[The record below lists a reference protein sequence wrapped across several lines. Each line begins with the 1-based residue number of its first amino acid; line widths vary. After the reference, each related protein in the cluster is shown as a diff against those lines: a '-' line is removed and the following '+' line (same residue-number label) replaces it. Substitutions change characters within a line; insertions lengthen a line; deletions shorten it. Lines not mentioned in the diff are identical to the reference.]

1 MSLNP
6 DGIPPPH
13 DLTAEASVLS
23 SLMIDPAR
31 LGAVSFLERE
41 HFYSEAHGWIYQA
54 IKEVHPKLESTNI
67 PCIVLLGAWLKNRN
81 RIDVVGGMS
90 YITEMLNV
98 APSVANVVPYARI
111 VQEKWR
117 LRRAGALAAR
127 LHAESYFPIENSQTW
142 LETAREGF
150 ANLGYQGDASKISRN
165 LDGVKQ
171 AISII
176 QTSYEG
182 GGNKITGLPTG
193 IKCLDEITNGLQG
206 TQLTL
211 IAARPAQGKSALLQ
225 QIVLNVAKRGI
236 GAMLFS
242 YEMGKGE
249 ISMRHISCETRIDS
263 KDMEMGKITAT
274 QWGKIV
280 KVAPVI
286 ANLPILVMD
295 DPGVEAQQL
304 ESMVMTHINE
314 VTKQPIGL
322 LAFDYVQIIPTS
334 GRFGSREQEV
344 GKISRTLKRIA
355 MSTKLPVLAA
365 AQINRENV
373 KGGKEGKIRPPE
385 ISDLRES
392 GSLEQ
397 DSNNIWFLH
406 SENKLKQEMSLIV
419 AKQRSGKTG
428 VLSVMFEKEFTRFYD
443 PNDIEP
449 IDPYA
454 DGARPY

>member
-23 SLMIDPAR
+23 ALMIDPKR
-31 LGAVSFLERE
+31 VGSVSFLEKE
-41 HFYSEAHGWIYQA
+41 HFYSDAHAWIYQA
-54 IKEVHPKLESTNI
+54 IREIAPKLDETGK
-67 PCIVLLGAWLKNRN
+67 PCIVLVGSWLNDNKKLNH
-81 RIDVVGGMS
+81 VGGMS

-98 APSVANVVPYARI
+98 APFVANVVPYARI

-117 LRRAGALAAR
+117 LRKAGALGAR
-127 LHAESYFPIENSQTW
+127 IHAESYFAIESPQDW
-142 LETAREGF
+142 LESAREEF
-150 ANLGYQGDASKISRN
+150 AKLGYSGGTSRVSRN
-165 LDGVKQ
+165 LDGVKE
-171 AISII
+171 AINII
-176 QTSYEG
+176 KSG
-182 GGNKITGLPTG
+182 MSGKGAITGLPTG
-193 IKCLDEITNGLQG
+193 IKCLDELLNGLHG

-242 YEMGKGE
+242 YEMSKGE

-263 KDMEMGKITAT
+263 MKMAKGEIEMW
-274 QWGKIV
+274 QWEKIV
-280 KVAPVI
+280 ASAEPISK
-286 ANLPILVMD
+286 LPILVMD
-295 DPGVEAQQL
+295 DPGVEVNQL

-322 LAFDYVQIIPTS
+322 IAFDYVQIIPTN
-334 GRFGSREQEV
+334 GKFGSREQEV

-365 AQINRENV
+365 AQVNRENT
-373 KGGKEGKIRPPE
+373 KGQKPRAPK

-397 DSNNIWFLH
+397 DSNNIIFLH
-406 SENKLKQEMSLIV
+406 SDDPGKQEMDLIV
-419 AKQRSGKTG
+419 AKQRGGKTG
-428 VLSVMFEKEFTRFYD
+428 TLRVMFEKEFTRFYD
-443 PNDIEP
+443 PEDDQNN
-449 IDPYA
+449 DPYT